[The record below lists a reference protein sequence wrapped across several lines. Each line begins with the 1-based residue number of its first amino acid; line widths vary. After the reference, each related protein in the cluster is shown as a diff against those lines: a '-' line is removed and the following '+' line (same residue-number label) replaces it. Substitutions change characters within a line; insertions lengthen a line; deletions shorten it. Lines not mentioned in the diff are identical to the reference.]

1 MAAGKKLG
9 GLVIFLII
17 AAILVMWGIKTNN
30 RMVTAEENV
39 SKAWGNVENAYQR
52 RADLIPNLVETV
64 KGVADY
70 EKSTLEAVIEARA
83 KATQTTLD
91 ASDLTEENMAAFQAA
106 QDNLS
111 QSLGRLL
118 VAVERYPELKATE
131 SFKELQAQL
140 EGTENRISVEHNKFN
155 EAVQPYNSMIRK
167 FPASIIAK
175 IAGFD
180 KKAYFQAAQG
190 SDQAPKVQF

>member
-9 GLVIFLII
+9 GLVILLII

-30 RMVTAEENV
+30 KMVAAEENV

-64 KGVADY
+64 KGVAEY

-83 KATQTTLD
+83 KASQTTLD

-111 QSLGRLL
+111 QSLGRLM
-118 VAVERYPELKATE
+118 VVVERYPELQATQN
-131 SFKELQAQL
+131 FRELQAQL
-140 EGTENRISVEHNKFN
+140 EGTENRIAVERNKFN

-180 KKAYFQAAQG
+180 KKAYFKAAEG

>member
-9 GLVIFLII
+9 GWLIVLI
-17 AAILVMWGIKTNN
+17 LAAICVLWGVKTNN
-30 RMVTAEENV
+30 RMVAAEESV

-70 EKSTLEAVIEARA
+70 ERSTLEAVIEARA
-83 KATQTTLD
+83 KATQTTID
-91 ASDLTEENMAAFQAA
+91 ASELTEENMAAFQAA

-131 SFKELQAQL
+131 SFKELHAPL
-140 EGTENRISVEHNKFN
+140 EGTAHRINVERNKFN
-155 EAVQPYNSMIRK
+155 EAVQPYNSFIRK
-167 FPASIIAK
+167 FPASIVAK

-180 KKAYFQAAQG
+180 TKAYFKAAAG
-190 SDQAPKVQF
+190 SDQAPQVQF

>member
-9 GLVIFLII
+9 GWLIVLVV
-17 AAILVMWGIKTNN
+17 AAICVLWGVKTNN
-30 RMVTAEENV
+30 RMVTAEESV

-83 KATQTTLD
+83 KATQTTID
-91 ASDLTEENMAAFQAA
+91 ASELTEENMAAFQAA

-118 VAVERYPELKATE
+118 VAVERYPELKATD

-140 EGTENRISVEHNKFN
+140 EGTENRINVERNKFN

-167 FPASIIAK
+167 FPASIVAK

-180 KKAYFQAAQG
+180 NKAYFKAAAG
-190 SDQAPKVQF
+190 SDQAPQVQF

>member
-9 GLVIFLII
+9 GWLIVLI
-17 AAILVMWGIKTNN
+17 LAAICMLWGVKTNN
-30 RMVTAEENV
+30 RMVAAEESV

-83 KATQTTLD
+83 KATQTTID
-91 ASDLTEENMAAFQAA
+91 ASELTEENMAAFQAA

-140 EGTENRISVEHNKFN
+140 EGTENRINVERNKFN
-155 EAVQPYNSMIRK
+155 EAVQPYNSFIRK
-167 FPASIIAK
+167 FPASIVAK

-180 KKAYFQAAQG
+180 TKAYFKAAAG
-190 SDQAPKVQF
+190 SDQAPQVQF

>member
-9 GLVIFLII
+9 GWLIVLI
-17 AAILVMWGIKTNN
+17 LAAICVLWGVKTNN
-30 RMVTAEENV
+30 RMVAAEESV

-83 KATQTTLD
+83 KATQTTID
-91 ASDLTEENMAAFQAA
+91 ASELTEENMAAFQAA

-131 SFKELQAQL
+131 SFKEPWPGAT
-140 EGTENRISVEHNKFN
+140 GC
-155 EAVQPYNSMIRK
+155 
-167 FPASIIAK
+167 
-175 IAGFD
+175 
-180 KKAYFQAAQG
+180 
-190 SDQAPKVQF
+190 

>member
-9 GLVIFLII
+9 GWLIVLI
-17 AAILVMWGIKTNN
+17 LAAICVLWGVKTNN
-30 RMVTAEENV
+30 RMVAAEESV

-70 EKSTLEAVIEARA
+70 EKSTLEAVIAARA
-83 KATQTTLD
+83 KATQTTID
-91 ASDLTEENMAAFQAA
+91 ASELTEENMAAFQAA

-118 VAVERYPELKATE
+118 VAVERYPELKATD

-140 EGTENRISVEHNKFN
+140 EGTENRINVERNKFN

-167 FPASIIAK
+167 FPASIVAK

-180 KKAYFQAAQG
+180 KKAYFKAAAG
-190 SDQAPKVQF
+190 SDQAPQVQF

>member
-1 MAAGKKLG
+1 MAAGKKFG
-9 GLVIFLII
+9 GLLVILII
-17 AAILVMWGIKTNN
+17 AAILVVWGVKTNN

-64 KGVADY
+64 KGVAEY

-91 ASDLTEENMAAFQAA
+91 ASDLTEENMASFQAA

-111 QSLGRLL
+111 QTLGRLMVVL
-118 VAVERYPELKATE
+118 ERYPELQATQN
-131 SFKELQAQL
+131 FRELQAQL
-140 EGTENRISVEHNKFN
+140 EGTENRISVERNKFN

-167 FPASIIAK
+167 FPASIVAK

-180 KKAYFQAAQG
+180 KKAYFKAAEG

>member
-1 MAAGKKLG
+1 MATSKKLG
-9 GLVIFLII
+9 GLLILLGVVVL
-17 AAILVMWGIKTNN
+17 LVGWGVKTNN

-70 EKSTLEAVIEARA
+70 ERSTLEAVIEARA

-131 SFKELQAQL
+131 NFKELQAQL
-140 EGTENRISVEHNKFN
+140 EGTENRIAVERNKFN

-167 FPASIIAK
+167 FPASIVAK

>member
-9 GLVIFLII
+9 GWLIVLI
-17 AAILVMWGIKTNN
+17 LAAICVLWGVKTNN
-30 RMVTAEENV
+30 RMVAAEESV

-83 KATQTTLD
+83 KATQTTID
-91 ASDLTEENMAAFQAA
+91 ASELTEENMAAFQAA

-140 EGTENRISVEHNKFN
+140 EGTENRINVERNKFN
-155 EAVQPYNSMIRK
+155 EAVQPYNSFIRK
-167 FPASIIAK
+167 FPASIVAK

-180 KKAYFQAAQG
+180 TKAYFKAAAG
-190 SDQAPKVQF
+190 SDQAPQVQF

>member
-9 GLVIFLII
+9 GWLILLI
-17 AAILVMWGIKTNN
+17 VAAVCVLWGIKTNN
-30 RMVTAEENV
+30 RMVAAEENV

-70 EKSTLEAVIEARA
+70 ERSTLEAVVEARA
-83 KATQTTLD
+83 KASQTTID
-91 ASDLTEENMAAFQAA
+91 PTNLTEENMAAFQAA

-111 QSLGRLL
+111 QTLSRLMVVL
-118 VAVERYPELKATE
+118 ERYPELKATD

-140 EGTENRISVEHNKFN
+140 EGTENRINVERNKFN
-155 EAVQPYNSMIRK
+155 EAVQPYNSFIRK
-167 FPASIIAK
+167 FPASIVAK

-180 KKAYFQAAQG
+180 TKAYFKAAAG
-190 SDQAPKVQF
+190 SDQAPQVQF

>member
-9 GLVIFLII
+9 GWLILLI
-17 AAILVMWGIKTNN
+17 VAAVCILWGIKTNN
-30 RMVTAEENV
+30 RMVAAEENV

-70 EKSTLEAVIEARA
+70 ERSTLEAVVEARA
-83 KATQTTLD
+83 KASQTTID
-91 ASDLTEENMAAFQAA
+91 PTNLTEENMAAFQAA

-111 QSLGRLL
+111 QTLSRLMVVL
-118 VAVERYPELKATE
+118 ERYPELKATD

-140 EGTENRISVEHNKFN
+140 EGTENRINVERNKFN
-155 EAVQPYNSMIRK
+155 EAVQPYNSFIRK
-167 FPASIIAK
+167 FPASIVAK

-180 KKAYFQAAQG
+180 TKAYFKAAAG
-190 SDQAPKVQF
+190 SDQAPQVQF

>member
-9 GLVIFLII
+9 GWLIVLI
-17 AAILVMWGIKTNN
+17 LAAVCVLWGVKTNN
-30 RMVTAEENV
+30 RMVTAEESV

-83 KATQTTLD
+83 KATQTTID
-91 ASDLTEENMAAFQAA
+91 ASELTEENMAAFQAA

-118 VAVERYPELKATE
+118 VAVERYPELKATD

-140 EGTENRISVEHNKFN
+140 EGTENRINVERNKFN

-167 FPASIIAK
+167 FPASIVAR

-180 KKAYFQAAQG
+180 KKAYFKAAAG
-190 SDQAPKVQF
+190 SDQAPQVQF

>member
-9 GLVIFLII
+9 GWLILLI
-17 AAILVMWGIKTNN
+17 VAAVCVLWGIKTNN
-30 RMVTAEENV
+30 RMVAAEENV

-70 EKSTLEAVIEARA
+70 ERSTLEAVVEARA
-83 KATQTTLD
+83 KASQTTID
-91 ASDLTEENMAAFQAA
+91 PTNLTEENMAAFQAA

-111 QSLGRLL
+111 QTLSRLMVVL
-118 VAVERYPELKATE
+118 ERYPELKATD

-140 EGTENRISVEHNKFN
+140 EGTENRINVERNKFN
-155 EAVQPYNSMIRK
+155 EAVQPYNSCIRK
-167 FPASIIAK
+167 FPASIVAK

-180 KKAYFQAAQG
+180 TKAYFKAAAG
-190 SDQAPKVQF
+190 SDQAPQVQF

>member
-1 MAAGKKLG
+1 MAAGKKFG
-9 GLVIFLII
+9 GLLVILII
-17 AAILVMWGIKTNN
+17 AAILVVWGVKTNN

-64 KGVADY
+64 KGVAEY

-91 ASDLTEENMAAFQAA
+91 ASNLTEENMAAFQAA

-111 QSLGRLL
+111 QTLGRLMVVL
-118 VAVERYPELKATE
+118 ERYPELQATQN
-131 SFKELQAQL
+131 FRELQAQL
-140 EGTENRISVEHNKFN
+140 EGTENRIAVERNKFN

-167 FPASIIAK
+167 FPASIVAK

-180 KKAYFQAAQG
+180 KKAYFQAAEG

>member
-9 GLVIFLII
+9 GLVILLII

-30 RMVTAEENV
+30 RMVAAEENV

-64 KGVADY
+64 KGVAEY

-83 KATQTTLD
+83 KASQTTLD

-111 QSLGRLL
+111 QSLGRLM
-118 VAVERYPELKATE
+118 VVVERYPELQATQN
-131 SFKELQAQL
+131 FRELQAQL
-140 EGTENRISVEHNKFN
+140 EGTENRIAVERNKFN

-167 FPASIIAK
+167 FPASIVAK

-180 KKAYFQAAQG
+180 KKAYFKAAEG

>member
-9 GLVIFLII
+9 GWLIFLIV
-17 AAILVMWGIKTNN
+17 AAILVLWGVKTNN

-64 KGVADY
+64 KGVAEY

-91 ASDLTEENMAAFQAA
+91 ASNLTEENMAAFQAA

-111 QSLGRLL
+111 QSLSRLL

-131 SFKELQAQL
+131 NFKELQAQL
-140 EGTENRISVEHNKFN
+140 EGTENRIAVERNKFN

-167 FPASIIAK
+167 FPASIVAK

-180 KKAYFQAAQG
+180 KKAYFKAAEG

>member
-9 GLVIFLII
+9 GLVILLII

-30 RMVTAEENV
+30 KMVAAEENV

-64 KGVADY
+64 KGVAEY

-83 KATQTTLD
+83 IATQTTLD
-91 ASDLTEENMAAFQAA
+91 ASDLTEENMASFQAA

-111 QSLGRLL
+111 QTLGRLMVVL
-118 VAVERYPELKATE
+118 ERYPELQATQN
-131 SFKELQAQL
+131 FRELQAQL
-140 EGTENRISVEHNKFN
+140 EGTENRIAVERNKFN

-167 FPASIIAK
+167 FPASIVAK

-180 KKAYFQAAQG
+180 KKAYFKAAEG

>member
-9 GLVIFLII
+9 GWLII
-17 AAILVMWGIKTNN
+17 LILAAICVLWGVKTNN
-30 RMVTAEENV
+30 RMVAAEESV

-70 EKSTLEAVIEARA
+70 ERSTLEAVIEARA
-83 KATQTTLD
+83 KATQTTID
-91 ASDLTEENMAAFQAA
+91 ASELTEENMAAFQAA

-140 EGTENRISVEHNKFN
+140 EGTENRINVERNKFN
-155 EAVQPYNSMIRK
+155 EAVQPYNSFIRK
-167 FPASIIAK
+167 FPASIVAK
-175 IAGFD
+175 IAGFET
-180 KKAYFQAAQG
+180 KAYFKAAAG
-190 SDQAPKVQF
+190 SDQAPQVQF

>member
-1 MAAGKKLG
+1 MVIAIIIAV
-9 GLVIFLII
+9 VIFI
-17 AAILVMWGIKTNN
+17 VMFVISTYNN
-30 RMVTAEENV
+30 CVKLKNQGEE
-39 SKAWGNVENAYQR
+39 AYAQIDAHLKQR
-52 RADLIPNLVETV
+52 YDLIPNLVETV
-64 KGVADY
+64 KGVAEY

-91 ASDLTEENMAAFQAA
+91 ASNLTEENMAAFQAA

-111 QSLGRLL
+111 QSLSRLL

-131 SFKELQAQL
+131 NFKELQAQL
-140 EGTENRISVEHNKFN
+140 EGTENRIAVERNKFN

-167 FPASIIAK
+167 FPASIVAK

-180 KKAYFQAAQG
+180 KKAYFKAAEG

>member
-1 MAAGKKLG
+1 MAAGKKFG
-9 GLVIFLII
+9 GLLALLIVV
-17 AAILVMWGIKTNN
+17 ALLVLWGVKTNN

-64 KGVADY
+64 KGVAEY
-70 EKSTLEAVIEARA
+70 EKSTLEAVVEARA

-111 QSLGRLL
+111 QTLGRLMVVL
-118 VAVERYPELKATE
+118 ERYPELQATQ
-131 SFKELQAQL
+131 SFRELQAQL
-140 EGTENRISVEHNKFN
+140 EGTENRISVERNKFN

-167 FPASIIAK
+167 FPASIVAK

-180 KKAYFQAAQG
+180 KKAYFKAAEG